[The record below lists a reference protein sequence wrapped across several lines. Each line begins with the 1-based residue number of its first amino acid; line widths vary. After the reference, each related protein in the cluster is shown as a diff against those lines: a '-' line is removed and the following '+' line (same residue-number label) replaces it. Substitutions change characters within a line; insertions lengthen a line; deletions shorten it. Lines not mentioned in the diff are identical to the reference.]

1 MALLSIE
8 NLTIRF
14 GSPTAPP
21 AVDSLSLQIQP
32 GECLGLVGESGSGKS
47 ATALAILR
55 LLDPSAHTTGAIY
68 YRPDAGDS
76 VNLLTLAPEPLRRLR
91 GNSIAMIFQEPMTS
105 LNPCMPVGAQVAE
118 ALRAHHPELSRR
130 QLRTS
135 TLEAMEAVAL
145 PDPARRFGDY
155 PHQFSG
161 GQRQRIL
168 IAIAIVN
175 HPALLIAD
183 EPTTA
188 LDVTI
193 QAQILDLLE
202 DLRARYNL
210 AMLFIS
216 HDLGVV
222 ARVADRVAVMRGG
235 LLLEQ
240 GPAQAI
246 FLDPLHAYTRSLLG
260 AIPTLST
267 PLDQPLA
274 TVGNEKNTSLHAT
287 HLREAAPGHWVRS

>member
-1 MALLSIE
+1 
-8 NLTIRF
+8 
-14 GSPTAPP
+14 
-21 AVDSLSLQIQP
+21 
-32 GECLGLVGESGSGKS
+32 
-47 ATALAILR
+47 
-55 LLDPSAHTTGAIY
+55 
-68 YRPDAGDS
+68 
-76 VNLLTLAPEPLRRLR
+76 
-91 GNSIAMIFQEPMTS
+91 MTS

-168 IAIAIVN
+168 IAMAIVN

-193 QAQILDLLE
+193 QAQILDLLD

-222 ARVADRVAVMRGG
+222 ARVADHVAVMRGG

-274 TVGNEKNTSLHAT
+274 TVSSQRDTAPYAT